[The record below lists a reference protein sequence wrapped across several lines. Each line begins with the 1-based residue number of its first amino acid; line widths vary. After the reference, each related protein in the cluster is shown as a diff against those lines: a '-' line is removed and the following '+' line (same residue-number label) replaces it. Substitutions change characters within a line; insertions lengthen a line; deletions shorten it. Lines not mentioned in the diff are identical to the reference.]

1 MRSCKIPLF
10 QLHYGKTKSR
20 PGRTAEGIFCH
31 DCIFNERSDD
41 GARRGVLRRKRAGG
55 RASRSAPGA
64 RAPRAARHLRPADRE
79 RTAHMAAELRAT
91 LEKSGYAVERF
102 DSLDGANDA
111 DAPALVAAADLI
123 LLAGGHVPT
132 QNAYFQRIGL
142 RGLLSRFSGVLI
154 GISAG
159 SMNSAET
166 VYAQPELPGEST
178 DAAFRRYLP
187 GLGLTK
193 KQIIRTIRRSG
204 TSCSTESGFL
214 RTSPTRTATP
224 RIFRH
229 PRRQLPPRRPRRR
242 AVLRRSLAHR
252 RRRLRENTIKK
263 DRTAAKRCRPM
274 PFYHFS
280 KCTSVSS

>member
-1 MRSCKIPLF
+1 MERGGVF
-10 QLHYGKTKSR
+10 F
-20 PGRTAEGIFCH
+20 AENGLA
-31 DCIFNERSDD
+31 D
-41 GARRGVLRRKRAGG
+41 ALRALL
-55 RASRSAPGA
+55 PA
-64 RAPRAARHLRPADRE
+64 RALRALLVTSDPADRE

-142 RGLLSRFSGVLI
+142 RELLDGFSGVLI

-178 DAAFRRYLP
+178 DAAFQRHLP

-193 KQIIRTIRRSG
+193 KQIIPHYQAIRDELLDGKRLFEDITYPDSNG
-204 TSCSTESGFL
+204 REFFAIPDGSYL
-214 RTSPTRTATP
+214 RVDPDGERFHGEVW
-224 RIFRH
+224 RIADGVCEKI
-229 PRRQLPPRRPRRR
+229 Q
-242 AVLRRSLAHR
+242 
-252 RRRLRENTIKK
+252 
-263 DRTAAKRCRPM
+263 
-274 PFYHFS
+274 
-280 KCTSVSS
+280 